1 MKYIELIIN
10 VDNDKLEDTENIL
23 YSNDIY
29 TFEEI
34 NREVVDELYRHQ
46 EEWNFVDESVLAIDK
61 NITVI
66 KCYFSENEK
75 KEAEKIENE
84 VQKYATETE
93 IRFTDDKDWA
103 NNWKKYYHPIEIGEK
118 ITIKPTWEDYENSDR
133 VIIEIDPGMAFG
145 TGTHET
151 TYLCLEAL
159 EKYVEKDDDIF
170 DIGCGTGILGIAA
183 VKLGARKIYA
193 VDIDEKCIEATME
206 NAEIN
211 GTIDKMEIIKG
222 NLLDVV
228 TDSADIIVSNII
240 AEIIATMIPELKN
253 HLKGKKLFIASGIIV
268 EKIHIVKDALEEEG
282 FEILEVRTKN
292 GWAEVVGRVKNV

>member
-10 VDNDKLEDTENIL
+10 VKNEKVEEIENIL
-23 YSNDIY
+23 YDNEIY
-29 TFEEI
+29 TFEEKNKEVIDELFQHREDWNYVDDSVI
-34 NREVVDELYRHQ
+34 NVDE
-46 EEWNFVDESVLAIDK
+46 

-66 KCYFSENEK
+66 KCYFSENEEK
-75 KEAEKIENE
+75 TANKLAEELNE
-84 VQKYATETE
+84 IAQVSLNL
-93 IRFTDDKDWA
+93 TDDKDWA

-118 ITIKPTWEDYENSDR
+118 ITIKPTWEDYENNGR
-133 VIIEIDPGMAFG
+133 VVIDIDPGMAFG

-159 EKYVEKDDDIF
+159 EKYVEKDDTVF

-183 VKLGARKIYA
+183 VKLGAEKIYS
-193 VDIDEKCIEATME
+193 VDIDEKCIEATIE
-206 NAEIN
+206 NAKIN
-211 GTIDKMEIIKG
+211 GTMDNMDVIKG

-228 TDSADIIVSNII
+228 TTSADIIVSNII
-240 AEIIATMIPELKN
+240 AEIIATMIPELKK
-253 HLKGKKLFIASGIIV
+253 HLKGRKIFIASGIIV

-282 FEILEVRTKN
+282 FEILEVRRKN